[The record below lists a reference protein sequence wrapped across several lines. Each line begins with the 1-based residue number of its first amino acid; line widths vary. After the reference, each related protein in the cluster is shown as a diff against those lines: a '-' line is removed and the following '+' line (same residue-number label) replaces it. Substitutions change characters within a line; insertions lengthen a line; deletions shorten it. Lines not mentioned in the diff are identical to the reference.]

1 MNEMSVVPV
10 FVAVAESGGFAAA
23 ARRLGVSKS
32 AVSKRIALLEER
44 LGAQLFHR
52 STRRVSLTEAGEHY
66 FAHAVQALG
75 AARDAEDAVLA
86 LQGAPK
92 GQLRINAPMS
102 FGRLHIAPLIPDFLE
117 TYPGIEIDMVMDDR
131 VVDLVADGF
140 DVAIRGGNLDD
151 SSLIAR
157 KIAPLHSV
165 LLAAPSYV
173 ARHGEPSVPEELL
186 NHNCL
191 HYAYSRD
198 AREWVFLS
206 ADGEVRIRTKGS
218 YRVNNG
224 EALMEAVL
232 AGTGIA
238 RLQTFV
244 AGPDI
249 AAGRLVQILPDHRMP
264 AHSLYAIFPERRHL
278 PAKVR
283 AFVDFLVERVDGELP
298 SWDREAGL
306 VQLSN
311 GLS

>member
-1 MNEMSVVPV
+1 MDRMGVVPV
-10 FVAVAESGGFAAA
+10 FVAVAERGGFAAA

-32 AVSKRIALLEER
+32 AVSKRIAVLEKQ

-52 STRRVSLTEAGEHY
+52 STRKVTLTEAGEHY
-66 FAHAVQALG
+66 FAHAVRALG
-75 AARDAEDAVLA
+75 AAREAEDAVLA

-92 GQLRINAPMS
+92 GQLRINVPMS
-102 FGRLHIAPLIPDFLE
+102 FGRLHIAPLIPEFLE

-131 VVDLVADGF
+131 VVGLVAEGF
-140 DVAIRGGNLDD
+140 DLAIRGGSLDN

-157 KIAPLHSV
+157 KIAPLRNV

-173 ARHGEPSVPEELL
+173 TRHGEPSVPEDLL
-186 NHNCL
+186 SHNCL

-206 ADGEVRIRTKGS
+206 ADGEVCIRSAGN

-224 EALMEAVL
+224 EALKEAVI
-232 AGTGIA
+232 AGIGIA

-244 AGPDI
+244 AGPDV
-249 AAGRLVQILPDHRMP
+249 AAGRLVRILPDHRMP
-264 AHSLYAIFPERRHL
+264 AQSLYAVFPERRHL

-283 AFVDFLVERVDGELP
+283 AFVDFVAERIGGDVP
-298 SWDREAGL
+298 TWDRRAGL
-306 VQLSN
+306 A
-311 GLS
+311 

>member
-1 MNEMSVVPV
+1 MDAIGIVPV
-10 FVAVAESGGFAAA
+10 FVAVAENGGFAAA

-52 STRRVSLTEAGEHY
+52 TTRKVSLTEAGEHY
-66 FAHAVQALG
+66 LAHAVRALG
-75 AARDAEDAVLA
+75 AAREAEDAVLA

-102 FGRLHIAPLIPDFLE
+102 FGRLHIATLIPDFLQA
-117 TYPGIEIDMVMDDR
+117 YPGIAIDMVMDDR
-131 VVDLVADGF
+131 VVDLVAEGF
-140 DVAIRGGNLDD
+140 DLAIRGGRLDD

-157 KIAPLHSV
+157 KIAPLNNV
-165 LLAAPSYV
+165 LLAAPAYI
-173 ARHGEPSVPEELL
+173 ARHGAPAVPEDLL
-186 NHNCL
+186 RHNCL

-198 AREWVFLS
+198 AQEWIFLS
-206 ADGEVRIRTKGS
+206 AEGETRVRTTGR

-224 EALMEAVL
+224 DALKEAVI

-249 AAGRLVQILPDHRMP
+249 AAGRLVRILPNHRMT
-264 AHSLYAIFPERRHL
+264 AQALYAVFPERRHL
-278 PAKVR
+278 PVKVR
-283 AFVDFLVERVDGELP
+283 AFVDFVVERIGGDLP
-298 SWDREAGL
+298 AWDREAGL
-306 VQLSN
+306 A
-311 GLS
+311 

>member
-1 MNEMSVVPV
+1 MDGIGVVPV

-44 LGAQLFHR
+44 LGVRLFHR
-52 STRRVSLTEAGEHY
+52 STRKVSLTEAGEHY
-66 FAHAVQALG
+66 FAHAVRALG
-75 AARDAEDAVLA
+75 AAREAEDAVLA

-92 GQLRINAPMS
+92 GRLRINAPMS
-102 FGRLHIAPLIPDFLE
+102 FGRLHIAPLIPEFLE
-117 TYPGIEIDMVMDDR
+117 IYPGISIDIVMDDR
-131 VVDLVADGF
+131 VMDLVAEGF
-140 DVAIRGGNLDD
+140 DLAIRGGSLDS

-157 KIAPLHSV
+157 KIAPLNNM
-165 LLAAPSYV
+165 LLAAPAYV
-173 ARHGEPSVPEELL
+173 ARHGEPSVPEDLL
-186 NHNCL
+186 SHNCL

-198 AREWVFLS
+198 TREWIFLS
-206 ADGEVRIRTKGS
+206 ADDEFSISTTGS

-224 EALMEAVL
+224 EALREAAV

-249 AAGRLVQILPDHRMP
+249 AAGRLVRILPDHQMP
-264 AHSLYAIFPERRHL
+264 AQSLYAVFPERRHL

-283 AFVDFLVERVDGELP
+283 TFVDFIVERIGGEFP
-298 SWDREAGL
+298 AWDRQAGL
-306 VQLSN
+306 VS
-311 GLS
+311 